1 MKYSY
6 ALLLILNT
14 TSITQTSIGAE
25 LPEGSTKGPPI
36 RIRVRPKVI
45 IDRISMESYAS
56 AEPSTTRFQMKRS
69 SALSVTSG
77 STLES
82 IESQAAA
89 ATSVEPAEER
99 IPQVPETRA
108 YGIERSTDVADT
120 IVDARRRPGHAAV
133 APEPDVDDALEDQR
147 PTIRQRI
154 SLFFRR
160 TFTPA
165 NILRILVN
173 GTILLLNHLV
183 F

>member
-1 MKYSY
+1 MKRSY
-6 ALLLILNT
+6 IILLIL
-14 TSITQTSIGAE
+14 SILNFAQTSIGAGQ
-25 LPEGSTKGPPI
+25 LPEGDGRRSPI
-36 RIRVRPKVI
+36 SARVRSKTV
-45 IDRISMESYAS
+45 IDRVSVESDTS
-56 AEPSTTRFQMKRS
+56 VEPSTTRGQMKRS
-69 SALSVTSG
+69 LALSLTSC

-108 YGIERSTDVADT
+108 HGIERSTDVADT
-120 IVDARRRPGHAAV
+120 IDARGRPGHTAV
-133 APEPDVDDALEDQR
+133 APEPDVDETLEAHR